1 MNISIQHAIETRTSI
16 NNFQPNRSLDEDTIK
31 LLVELAT
38 KAPSAYNLQN
48 WRFIAVRSEESK
60 QLLKAAAFGQ
70 DKITD
75 ASVNFIICGTF
86 DAHHQLH
93 NVLQPSLENNIMGPK
108 VIDSWVRQATN
119 AYKDNA
125 ILQRDEAVRS
135 ASLAAMTLIL
145 AAQEMG
151 LGTCAMGGFDTKQI
165 SQDFELTANELP
177 VMIVAVGYPT
187 INNWPQK
194 IRKPVANVLTIV

>member
-16 NNFQPNRSLDEDTIK
+16 NNFQSNRSLDEDTIK

-75 ASVNFIICGTF
+75 ASVSFIICGTF

-93 NVLQPSLENNIMGPK
+93 NALQPSLENNIMEHK
-108 VIDSWVRQATN
+108 IVDSWVKQATN
-119 AYKDNA
+119 AYQDNT
-125 ILQRDEAVRS
+125 ILQRDEAIRS

-151 LGTCAMGGFDTKQI
+151 LGTCAMGGFDAKQV
-165 SQDFELTANELP
+165 SQDFELTATELP
-177 VMIVAVGYPT
+177 VMIIAVGYPA
-187 INNWPQK
+187 INNWAQK
-194 IRKPVANVLTIV
+194 IRKPIADVLRIV